1 MNRLELLKLIANAP
15 KNLKGYSELLDYAR
29 NFYKQVMGVFP
40 EGIDNISIKQAVKD
54 IANQR
59 DPKKVVPFPKG
70 GKDKTDFFTTRP
82 DPRVKQPPGAEM
94 DVIRANENL
103 AGGANYAKGDT
114 KYNAD
119 VLADEIAR
127 MRGTNRED
135 LPVKESMKLYSEAYD
150 YLTELNK
157 LNRPSPGKGE
167 LSVTIGGET
176 KNMTPEGIMKTLMG
190 GKTKK
195 GELFN
200 ISGQKGKFLTED
212 EFARELESDTAN
224 FIQNSPG
231 FNLQLIP
238 DLKKPGAKA
247 YNPFPDKQGDKF
259 LTDDQRQRVLS
270 RLERIMKN
278 EEYQTRFADNFADLM
293 EEGDDVIEFAPD
305 LFKIDPPKKADGGRI
320 SFDKGGE
327 AGFAGD
333 PMEGDKFA
341 MPQPDNRPMEVP
353 PNLGFQPIMAMPQK
367 GIPGSGGIKELRQFL
382 QAVGAPELGMGY
394 NFPVG
399 QSGILSVGAAPS
411 GNVSAQFKMPLSGG
425 RFGFKDGSKP
435 KDPSKRSFL
444 KLMGG
449 LAAIPFIGKYF
460 KPAAKVVEKAAPVV
474 QEGAKL
480 GYENFMLLVD
490 KIKRLGKS
498 ADNLATQERQKVT
511 TYKGKDGSEY
521 ELVEDLS
528 TGDISVTKD
537 KPGIAV
543 ANRGTDDAEA
553 IDVIEDRSTFIY
565 KKGEDVV
572 DTKTGTSKRTP
583 DEYDEVKQTSGDG
596 EGFDGIDEIDDRAVN
611 EVINELTDVAPVD
624 DLTANQY
631 MGTKNLRSKKA
642 GGGLAYML
650 GE

>member
-1 MNRLELLKLIANAP
+1 
-15 KNLKGYSELLDYAR
+15 
-29 NFYKQVMGVFP
+29 
-40 EGIDNISIKQAVKD
+40 
-54 IANQR
+54 
-59 DPKKVVPFPKG
+59 
-70 GKDKTDFFTTRP
+70 
-82 DPRVKQPPGAEM
+82 
-94 DVIRANENL
+94 
-103 AGGANYAKGDT
+103 
-114 KYNAD
+114 
-119 VLADEIAR
+119 
-127 MRGTNRED
+127 
-135 LPVKESMKLYSEAYD
+135 
-150 YLTELNK
+150 
-157 LNRPSPGKGE
+157 
-167 LSVTIGGET
+167 
-176 KNMTPEGIMKTLMG
+176 
-190 GKTKK
+190 
-195 GELFN
+195 
-200 ISGQKGKFLTED
+200 
-212 EFARELESDTAN
+212 
-224 FIQNSPG
+224 
-231 FNLQLIP
+231 
-238 DLKKPGAKA
+238 
-247 YNPFPDKQGDKF
+247 
-259 LTDDQRQRVLS
+259 
-270 RLERIMKN
+270 
-278 EEYQTRFADNFADLM
+278 
-293 EEGDDVIEFAPD
+293 
-305 LFKIDPPKKADGGRI
+305 
-320 SFDKGGE
+320 
-327 AGFAGD
+327 
-333 PMEGDKFA
+333 
-341 MPQPDNRPMEVP
+341 
-353 PNLGFQPIMAMPQK
+353 
-367 GIPGSGGIKELRQFL
+367 
-382 QAVGAPELGMGY
+382 
-394 NFPVG
+394 
-399 QSGILSVGAAPS
+399 
-411 GNVSAQFKMPLSGG
+411 MPLSGG

-498 ADNLATQERQKVT
+498 VDNLATQERQKVT

-521 ELVEDLS
+521 ELVEDLT

-537 KPGIAV
+537 RPGIAV
-543 ANRGTDDAEA
+543 ANRGMDDAEA

>member
-1 MNRLELLKLIANAP
+1 MNKLELLKLIANAP
-15 KNLKGYSELLDYAR
+15 KTLKGYSELLDYAR
-29 NFYKQVMGVFP
+29 NAYKQMMGVFP
-40 EGIDNISIKQAVKD
+40 EGIDNIAVKQAAKE
-54 IANQR
+54 AAENR
-59 DPKKVVPFPKG
+59 SKVIKFPEG

-82 DPRVKQPPGAEM
+82 DPRVKQPEGAKM
-94 DVIRANENL
+94 DIQRANENI
-103 AGGANYAKGDT
+103 AGGSGYAEGDT

-119 VLADEIAR
+119 ILGEELAR
-127 MRGTNRED
+127 MRGFIKEGQDSTDMDPREY
-135 LPVKESMKLYSEAYD
+135 SKLYDEAYS
-150 YLTELNK
+150 YLTQLRR
-157 LNRPSPGKGE
+157 LNRKPPGEGE

-176 KNMTPEGIMKTLMG
+176 KNMTPEGIMNFLMG
-190 GKTKK
+190 RGKGADTNIGKAPKTTKTKPAVDP
-195 GELFN
+195 EL
-200 ISGQKGKFLTED
+200 QKAEDQKQLFMDFENRTET
-212 EFARELESDTAN
+212 EAEMLARMKRQNKESVER
-224 FIQNSPG
+224 
-231 FNLQLIP
+231 
-238 DLKKPGAKA
+238 LKKKKEK
-247 YNPFPDKQGDKF
+247 DLGDK
-259 LTDDQRQRVLS
+259 LKDLPDD
-270 RLERIMKN
+270 
-278 EEYQTRFADNFADLM
+278 
-293 EEGDDVIEFAPD
+293 
-305 LFKIDPPKKADGGRI
+305 IDPDAMADGGRI
-320 SFDKGGE
+320 GFDKGGE

-333 PMEGDKFA
+333 SMEGDKFA

-498 ADNLATQERQKVT
+498 VDNLATQERQKVT

-521 ELVEDLS
+521 ELVEDLT

-537 KPGIAV
+537 RPGIAV
-543 ANRGTDDAEA
+543 ANRGMDDAEA